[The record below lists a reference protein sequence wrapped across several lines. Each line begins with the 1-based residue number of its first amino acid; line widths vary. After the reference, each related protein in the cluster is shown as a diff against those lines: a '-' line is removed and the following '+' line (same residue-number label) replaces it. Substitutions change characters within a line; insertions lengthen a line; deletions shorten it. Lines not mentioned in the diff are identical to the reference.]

1 MTELYALSTLHSAP
15 YTAPSLYTLNL
26 SSLFLGKIRE
36 SSVSL
41 IFFFLGP
48 VYRPEGPVDKF
59 MAAANAA
66 SMCSM
71 WRHDKIQ
78 RLAFLG
84 GRVHVSGLGSRV

>member
-1 MTELYALSTLHSAP
+1 
-15 YTAPSLYTLNL
+15 
-26 SSLFLGKIRE
+26 LGKISE

-66 SMCSM
+66 SM
-71 WRHDKIQ
+71 
-78 RLAFLG
+78 
-84 GRVHVSGLGSRV
+84 